1 MTATVSLRPKYVF
14 KVPVEAD
21 CISPD
26 AFAGKSLDEIS
37 KLPVWEGNKQ
47 RSLAELFEIEGE
59 TAEKP
64 EDLNVYVEGDVH
76 KVRRIGS
83 KMSAGEIMICRDAG
97 THLGEEMKG
106 GKITVG
112 GSADSWTG
120 AMMKGGTIEVKGN
133 AGDYVGAA
141 YRGMVKGMRGGVI
154 TIHGSAGNELGCFM
168 KKGLIKVYG
177 DAAQFVGVHMKDG
190 TIWIAGDSEARVG
203 AEMTGGKIVVCGKV
217 EEILPTFATD
227 SVKAKVKV
235 EGEEV
240 AGPFYLFVG
249 DLTEQGAGKLYVA
262 KSSNSHL
269 KSYEGYL

>member
-1 MTATVSLRPKYVF
+1 VF

-26 AFAGKSLDEIS
+26 AFAGKSLDVIS
-37 KLPVWEGNKQ
+37 KLPIWEGNRQ
-47 RSLAELFEIEGE
+47 RNLGELFEIEGAA
-59 TAEKP
+59 AEKP
-64 EDLNVYVEGDVH
+64 ENLSIHVEGDAH

-83 KMSAGEIMICRDAG
+83 KMSAGEIIIDGDIG

-106 GKITVG
+106 GKIEVS
-112 GSADSWTG
+112 GSADSWMG
-120 AMMKGGTIEVKGN
+120 AMMKGGSIEVKGN

-168 KKGLIKVYG
+168 KKGLIKVNG
-177 DAAQFVGVHMKDG
+177 GVAQFAGVHMKDG
-190 TIWIAGDSEARVG
+190 TIWIMGDSKARVG

-235 EGEEV
+235 EGQEV

-249 DLTEQGAGKLYVA
+249 DLTEQGDGKLYVS
-262 KSSNSHL
+262 KSANSHL
-269 KSYEGYL
+269 KSYEGFL